1 METAIVTG
9 GTGGI
14 GYVTAAELARRGRH
28 VVVAGRRP
36 EALAAA
42 ADRIRAAHPGSSVS
56 VGELDLADLASVR
69 AFAARVAAEHPTID
83 LLVNNAGV
91 MAVPERRLTADGFE
105 LTFGTN
111 HLGHFALTGLLL
123 PALSAAPAARG
134 VTVSAVIARRGR
146 LDFDNLD
153 LHEGYR
159 PMRAYSAAKLANVA
173 FAIELAARTDRVRSI
188 AVHPGTAQT
197 GIQRHVTPAL
207 RFLADRLI
215 SLGGQSVADAARPS
229 LYAATDPAA
238 AGGGYYAPGGMLEGR
253 GRPAPARIPAAA
265 KDAELRAR
273 LWAVSERLTGV
284 TYDLPSAGRPSRPAA
299 GRPV

>member
-14 GYVTAAELARRGRH
+14 GLVTAVELARRGRH
-28 VVVAGRRP
+28 VIIAGRRP

-42 ADRIRAAHPGSSVS
+42 AERVRAAHPGSSVS
-56 VGELDLADLASVR
+56 TGELDLADLGSVR
-69 AFAARVAAEHPTID
+69 AFAAGVLRAYPKID

-91 MAVPERRLTADGFE
+91 MAVPERRLTVDGFE

-123 PALSAAPAARG
+123 PALVGRV

-153 LHEGYR
+153 LHTGYR
-159 PMRAYSAAKLANVA
+159 PMRAYSAAKLANIA
-173 FAIELAARTDRVRSI
+173 FALELAARTDRVRSI
-188 AVHPGTAQT
+188 AVHPGTAPT
-197 GIQRHVTPAL
+197 GIARHVGPAF
-207 RFLADRLI
+207 RFVAARLVAV
-215 SLGGQSVADAARPS
+215 GGQSVEEAARPS
-229 LYAATDPAA
+229 LYAATDPLAVS
-238 AGGGYYAPGGMLEGR
+238 GGYYAPRGFMEGR
-253 GRPAPARIPAAA
+253 GLPALARVPAAA
-265 KDAELRAR
+265 KDPELRAR

-284 TYDLPSAGRPSRPAA
+284 TYDLSVAGH
-299 GRPV
+299 V